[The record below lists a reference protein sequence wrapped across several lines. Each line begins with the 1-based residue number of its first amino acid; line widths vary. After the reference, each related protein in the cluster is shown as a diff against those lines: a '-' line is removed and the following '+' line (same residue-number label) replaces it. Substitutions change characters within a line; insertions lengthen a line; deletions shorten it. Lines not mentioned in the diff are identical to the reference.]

1 MKPKINY
8 KHCNINYNN
17 DKPSLEYETKDKL

>member
-1 MKPKINY
+1 MKAKINY

-17 DKPSLEYETKDKL
+17 DKVSLKYETKDKL